1 MNKISLLQRK
11 AVRILTFSNFRDH
24 TEPLFKEIEI
34 FKVQDNIF
42 LQNCL
47 FVYNYF
53 HGNLPDSFKNTFNKV
68 DDIHS
73 LLTRNIN
80 DGSLALPNCNSTR
93 YGLKNIYKLC
103 IDNWNTITKEFKH
116 MDLLKSRTNQNHIPI
131 NLHVT
136 RSKLKQLITDF
147 FLDSYEQRL

>member
-24 TEPLFKEIEI
+24 TEPLFKELEI
-34 FKVQDNIF
+34 LKVQDNIF

-47 FVYNYF
+47 FVYDYF

-73 LLTRNIN
+73 LLTRNAN
-80 DGSLALPNCNSTR
+80 DGILALPKCNSTR
-93 YGLKNIYKLC
+93 YGLKIFINCVLTIGILLQKNLNVRIYL
-103 IDNWNTITKEFKH
+103 TYGFT
-116 MDLLKSRTNQNHIPI
+116 
-131 NLHVT
+131 
-136 RSKLKQLITDF
+136 
-147 FLDSYEQRL
+147 